1 MVTSAEFPS
10 ASGLGKCIGCPS
22 SLRYQRP
29 AEHLVSSS
37 GCYCWLS
44 MYLCA
49 TFVLRNNKA
58 SEGGVPSKSELES
71 QLAMT
76 LEEGTRGGADSNHI
90 GMAVSMTQNQYR
102 GVRRAC
108 STKQRH
114 WRSILPSCWPTR
126 SRHFI
131 CIDALTDTLQDA
143 LTKPVLR

>member
-90 GMAVSMTQNQYR
+90 GMAVSMTQNPYR

-108 STKQRH
+108 STKQHIGAQSFRLDGQRDRDITFALMH
-114 WRSILPSCWPTR
+114 SQISCR
-126 SRHFI
+126 M
-131 CIDALTDTLQDA
+131 L
-143 LTKPVLR
+143 